1 MEGESQSGAHPV
13 KYLVGKTAGMSAL
26 VAAFIATHVAS
37 MAGLWFGGARLPVFS
52 FNDLNGYLVLTLN
65 YGFTHPAENFVIGGI
80 IHYTSGILWGLIFA
94 LVIHPMLG
102 RWVKPLAALTPT
114 NNYIKGLIWGWVL
127 WIISSALWMPLLI
140 GPLFAPIGVGVG
152 PFLTSFGPYGVQ
164 AVFTNLLWH
173 SIYGLNLGLL
183 FSPVPATGSRTGWSR
198 STAVGMG

>member
-1 MEGESQSGAHPV
+1 MEGESESGPHPV
-13 KYLVGKTAGMSAL
+13 KYLVGKTAGMNAL
-26 VAAFIATHVAS
+26 VAAFIATHVATVS
-37 MAGLWFGGARLPVFS
+37 GLWFDGARLPVFN
-52 FNDLNGYLVLTLN
+52 FNNLNGYLVFGTT
-65 YGFTHPAENFVIGGI
+65 YGFSHPLETFVVGGI
-80 IHYTSGILWGLIFA
+80 THYTSGIIWGVVFA
-94 LVIHPMLG
+94 LIVHPMLG
-102 RWVKPLAALTPT
+102 RAVKPLAALTPT

-140 GPLFAPIGVGVG
+140 DPLFGGGVVG
-152 PFLTSFGPYGVQ
+152 PFLTKFGPYGVQ